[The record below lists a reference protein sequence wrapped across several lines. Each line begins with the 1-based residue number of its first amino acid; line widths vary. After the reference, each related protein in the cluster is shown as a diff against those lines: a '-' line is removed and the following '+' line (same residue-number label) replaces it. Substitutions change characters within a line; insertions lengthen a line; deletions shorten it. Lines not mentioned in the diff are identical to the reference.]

1 MYLRKNWY
9 FRWENFII
17 NSTIILLY
25 LNIRHSVLLI
35 DNLIIILLVTLLS
48 FKKISIENK
57 GLRVNNILYKWEDF
71 QGIKGDQKK
80 VRIFYQKYFFISS
93 LKLSE
98 KYLDVIRRNIQIEKN
113 LWLIKFIQISVN
125 KSKKQSLDCFLHN
138 NI

>member
-113 LWLIKFIQISVN
+113 L
-125 KSKKQSLDCFLHN
+125 
-138 NI
+138 